1 LIPYIYSHEAAQHP
15 GTSGQIDVDRDSAK
29 ETTVKCSQPEVGGVP
44 ILEPKGK
51 ITIGAGNVALC
62 GALGE
67 IVQDSA
73 SNILLDLKGVKKM
86 DFSGLGE
93 LIAAHNSVTE
103 VGGVIKLMNL
113 PPKLHGVLGI
123 TQIVSVFDV
132 FDDEREALA
141 SFR

>member
-1 LIPYIYSHEAAQHP
+1 MKISKRE
-15 GTSGQIDVDRDSAK
+15 S
-29 ETTVKCSQPEVGGVP
+29 EGVT

-51 ITIGAGNVALC
+51 ITIGAGDVALR
-62 GALGE
+62 GALE
-67 IVQDSA
+67 EATQDSA
-73 SNILLDLKGVKKM
+73 TKILIDLKGVKKM
-86 DFSGLGE
+86 DSSGLGE

-103 VGGVIKLMNL
+103 NGGVIKLMNL

-132 FDDEREALA
+132 FDDEREALT

>member
-1 LIPYIYSHEAAQHP
+1 MSWP
-15 GTSGQIDVDRDSAK
+15 IDIDSNSKK
-29 ETTVKCSQPEVGGVP
+29 ENPMKCSQREVGGVT

-51 ITIGAGNVALC
+51 ITIGAGDVALRAVLEETIS
-62 GALGE
+62 G
-67 IVQDSA
+67 DKSK
-73 SNILLDLKGVKKM
+73 ILLDLKGVKKM
-86 DFSGLGE
+86 DSSGLGE

-103 VGGVIKLMNL
+103 AGGAIKLMNL